1 MTTKEMIEV
10 MQAYEEGKT
19 IEALINGRWIVA
31 EHPSWDWNNYIFRI
45 APLDKFSVEWFTEE
59 MKELAK
65 DEDVEGRHC
74 NMDEL
79 MCELLEHLGYS
90 DGVKIFRDTDMWYA

>member
-19 IEALINGRWIVA
+19 VEALINDRWIVA
-31 EHPSWDWNNYIFRI
+31 EHPSWNWNNYEYRI
-45 APLDKFSVEWFTEE
+45 APPDKFSAEWFTEE

-65 DEDVEGRHC
+65 DEDIVTWT
-74 NMDEL
+74 
-79 MCELLEHLGYS
+79 
-90 DGVKIFRDTDMWYA
+90 I

>member
-1 MTTKEMIEV
+1 
-10 MQAYEEGKT
+10 
-19 IEALINGRWIVA
+19 
-31 EHPSWDWNNYIFRI
+31 
-45 APLDKFSVEWFTEE
+45 
-59 MKELAK
+59 MKGLAK
-65 DEDVEGRHC
+65 DEDVEGRHY